1 MPTKETEN
9 FFKQYEIGINMADK
23 ISQRR
28 GENNKFYSA
37 ILLAFISSVIA
48 IFKNDVYENFGFI
61 FILSSLGIVFS
72 AIWLFSIKS
81 YKTIN
86 IAKYKVLLDMEKALS
101 YRLYTNEYQYLN
113 EYKHKSLT
121 EIEKFVPIS
130 FIIAFFLILL
140 FSLLKILY
148 F

>member
-9 FFKQYEIGINMADK
+9 FFKQYEIGVNMADK

-37 ILLAFISSVIA
+37 ILLAFISSIIA
-48 IFKNDVYENFGFI
+48 IFKNDVYENFDFI

-86 IAKYKVLLDMEKALS
+86 IAKYK
-101 YRLYTNEYQYLN
+101 
-113 EYKHKSLT
+113 HKSLT

-130 FIIAFFLILL
+130 FIIAFFFIIL

>member
-1 MPTKETEN
+1 MPTKETEK

-61 FILSSLGIVFS
+61 FILSFLGIVFPQFGY
-72 AIWLFSIKS
+72 L
-81 YKTIN
+81 
-86 IAKYKVLLDMEKALS
+86 VLKATKL
-101 YRLYTNEYQYLN
+101 
-113 EYKHKSLT
+113 
-121 EIEKFVPIS
+121 
-130 FIIAFFLILL
+130 LILL
-140 FSLLKILY
+140 NIKYYLIWRRLY
-148 F
+148 HIDYIQMSINI